1 MAFTHFKKLF
11 NPDYL
16 GAWAFEPKEEKTVT
30 IDFVRVEMVVGAD
43 GKKEECT
50 VVHFQERN
58 LKPLILNSTNG
69 KAITKLLGT
78 PYIEQWAGCQ
88 IILHVQRVK
97 AFGDVVDAVRVAP
110 KLPPK
115 KAQATPL
122 QCADCAADL
131 KPFGKMDAA
140 GLAEYTK
147 NKYGRILCAECAK
160 KAAAGTEEE
169 E

>member
-1 MAFTHFKKLF
+1 MAYTHFKKLF

-16 GAWAFEPKEEKTVT
+16 GSWAFEPKEEKIVT
-30 IDFVRVEMVVGAD
+30 IGHVKVEMVVGTD

-50 VVHFQERN
+50 VVHFQERDI
-58 LKPLILNSTNG
+58 KPLILNSTNG

-78 PYIEQWAGCQ
+78 PYIEEWAGCQ

-115 KAQATPL
+115 KNTINPVL
-122 QCADCAADL
+122 CSDCAAEL

-140 GLAEYTK
+140 ALARYTQE
-147 NKYGRILCAECAK
+147 KYGRVLCADCAK
-160 KAAAGTEEE
+160 KAAAGTEDE
-169 E
+169 